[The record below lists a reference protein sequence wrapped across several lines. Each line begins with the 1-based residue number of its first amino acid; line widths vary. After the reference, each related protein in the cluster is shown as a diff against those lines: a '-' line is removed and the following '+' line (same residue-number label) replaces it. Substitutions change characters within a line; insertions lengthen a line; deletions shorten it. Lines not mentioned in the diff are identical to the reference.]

1 MLSAR
6 LDRIEL
12 RLRKDPARAF
22 RHHAVRVRHR
32 DHVVRRHALRTMR
45 RRGPDV
51 IDVPQPV
58 IVQHRLQPPPV
69 GKPDAQARPL
79 DLLPDLLDPSTFAI
93 HHPEAPE
100 VAREEDFVPRSQ
112 TAG

>member
-22 RHHAVRVRHR
+22 R
-32 DHVVRRHALRTMR
+32 RHALRKMR

-69 GKPDAQARPL
+69 GKPDAQARPP
-79 DLLPDLLDPSTFAI
+79 DLLPDLLDPSAFAI